1 MSKQSWTFCF
11 KLGENMTTV
20 KEEINR
26 LFLESQK
33 NPSIVA
39 NEAPYYFDLCSVE
52 DKTITLN
59 EFYKQFPYYNPDSN
73 CDYWKQ
79 QHERWENIWKQ
90 NTI

>member
-1 MSKQSWTFCF
+1 MSLTK
-11 KLGENMTTV
+11 TV

-39 NEAPYYFDLCSVE
+39 SEAPYYFDLCSVE

-59 EFYKQFPYYNPDSN
+59 
-73 CDYWKQ
+73 
-79 QHERWENIWKQ
+79 
-90 NTI
+90 